1 MPGSAFLRGDRV
13 ALRPPGDED
22 LAFLQRNH
30 NDPAVRRSMPRVH
43 PQNRESIR
51 EEYVES
57 DGAVSLLI
65 CGDGANADGNDP
77 DRLGFCALFD
87 IEAASGR
94 AEVGAWLAPDAEGE
108 GYATEALALLVEYAV
123 DERRLDRLNAGR
135 LATNDRSAA
144 LLDRL
149 GFVEEGRRRG
159 YYFVG
164 TVASETQR
172 ADGSAAGASVDGE
185 RVDRVEYGLLAEEW
199 DGA

>member
-1 MPGSAFLRGDRV
+1 MPGPVFLRGERV
-13 ALRPPGDED
+13 TLRPPEDED
-22 LAFLQRNH
+22 VEFLQRTH

-43 PQNRESIR
+43 PQNRAAIR

-57 DGAVSLLI
+57 DGTVGLLI
-65 CGDGANADGNDP
+65 CESDGRGEGERGGDGASDENDP

-87 IEAASGR
+87 IDADSGR
-94 AEVGAWLAPDAEGE
+94 AEVGAWLAPDAEGQ
-108 GYATEALALLVEYAV
+108 GYATEALSLLVEYAFA
-123 DERRLDRLNAGR
+123 ERRLDRLNAGR

-164 TVASETQR
+164 
-172 ADGSAAGASVDGE
+172 GE

-199 DGA
+199 DGT